1 MDTKDFELYCVVA
14 DPAIFTDNVIHIL
27 NWSFNDDDKGLFA
40 ASLETGIL
48 PRWML
53 KRDRLTVVCD
63 RVIAEEA
70 VALMAHV
77 FPQPVLH

>member
-1 MDTKDFELYCVVA
+1 MDVSEFELYCVVA

-27 NWSFNDDDKGLFA
+27 NWSFNEDDRSFFA
-40 ASLETGIL
+40 TSLETGVL

-53 KRDRLTVVCD
+53 KRDRLTVVCN
-63 RVIAEEA
+63 RVTPEEA

-77 FPQPVLH
+77 FPPKTLN